1 MVQPSAMFDVRLRQ
15 QHPAYR
21 DRRSGGPRRGV
32 ARSDRQGRGGRAEA
46 PGAAAGSIDRG
57 PGWRR
62 GFAAAAGRRVICPQS
77 AAHRRNYL
85 CRAAPLKKRVESPDR
100 TTNTTTLQDAMS
112 ANVCSFG
119 TGRGSSGYKEPRS
132 VRILRMFVWRSRVFV
147 FPSALII
154 KAPLR
159 TPSSARYF
167 VGHLKRHLNGCDD
180 KFRLETVGIIFG
192 MRAPKG
198 CAQIANNLKHLR
210 NSVSLAVHSRSK
222 PTATHWNAT
231 IADSRVRSAV
241 VRTLR
246 LTKLNSSPAQLR
258 LRIPPPHCRADLG
271 NCGWP
276 AGQASRRPRAA
287 ERALPLVWSAGV
299 ELLH

>member
-1 MVQPSAMFDVRLRQ
+1 
-15 QHPAYR
+15 
-21 DRRSGGPRRGV
+21 
-32 ARSDRQGRGGRAEA
+32 
-46 PGAAAGSIDRG
+46 
-57 PGWRR
+57 
-62 GFAAAAGRRVICPQS
+62 
-77 AAHRRNYL
+77 
-85 CRAAPLKKRVESPDR
+85 
-100 TTNTTTLQDAMS
+100 MS

-132 VRILRMFVWRSRVFV
+132 VRMFVWRSRV

-276 AGQASRRPRAA
+276 AGQASRRPQAA